1 MNNKKNYLIFKI
13 LLIIFFLF
21 SQSLIWEL
29 ALLIIPK
36 ESSLSIYHTSFQI
49 SAALYYALFGIF
61 FSNNNELFLNFWNK
75 HLRLKKIFNILL
87 ILSIYIYIGFIT
99 ILICIP
105 AFFSS
110 TNDVK
115 SEVQIY
121 INDAKN
127 KIQDAKEYPIQM
139 QCVFPVFLITIIAI
153 LLTQLSPNLLYWLS
167 KITDLI
173 AALLSLPFVLASV
186 DLASLQKQVLNS

>member
-13 LLIIFFLF
+13 LLIILFLF

-49 SAALYYALFGIF
+49 SAALYYALFCIF

-87 ILSIYIYIGFIT
+87 ILSIYISIGFIT

-153 LLTQLSPNLLYWLS
+153 LLTQLSPNLLSWLS
-167 KITDLI
+167 KITDLM